1 MRFLVALLLV
11 ALCLDA
17 GAQAYPAKPV
27 RVLVPFPPG
36 GTADLLT
43 RLTAEKMTASFGQQF
58 VVENRA
64 GAGGNL
70 AAEHVARA
78 EPDGYTLLAS
88 PPHLLTINPLLYKLS
103 FDPTRLAPVSIIA
116 MYPNVLL
123 AGPKPRAASLQ
134 EGIAR
139 ARERPGAIAIASQGN
154 GTLSH
159 LAAELFKS
167 MAKVN
172 LLHVPYKGTAPAMTD
187 LLGGQVELMFD
198 NLITAMPHVKSGKL
212 RLLGVAGERRI
223 GAFPDV
229 PAIAE
234 VLPGFRSERWM
245 ALVAPPGTPA
255 AITEKLSA
263 AVRRAA
269 RARRSPRGA
278 PPRGAAG
285 AGSLPSG
292 GCEGSC
298 GPSRSATRRARWPRL
313 SARRA

>member
-1 MRFLVALLLV
+1 MRVLFAL
-11 ALCLDA
+11 ALSAVFTA
-17 GAQAYPAKPV
+17 GAQTYPAKSV
-27 RVLVPFPPG
+27 RILVPFPPG

-43 RLTAEKMTASFGQQF
+43 RLTAEKMSASFGQQF

-103 FDPTRLAPVSIIA
+103 FDPTKLAPVSIIA

-123 AGPKPRAASLQ
+123 AGPKLRAASLQ
-134 EGIAR
+134 EVIAQ

-159 LAAELFKS
+159 LAAELLKS
-167 MAKVN
+167 MAKID

-212 RLLGVAGERRI
+212 RLLGVGGERRI
-223 GAFPDV
+223 AAFPDV
-229 PAIAE
+229 PAITE
-234 VLPGFRSERWM
+234 LLPGFRSETWM
-245 ALVAPPGTPA
+245 ALVAPPATPS

-263 AVRRAA
+263 AVRRAVQEPDFQRLITEMQAEPVGNRPREMAEVIRQESERWSRVIRDA
-269 RARRSPRGA
+269 RI
-278 PPRGAAG
+278 
-285 AGSLPSG
+285 
-292 GCEGSC
+292 
-298 GPSRSATRRARWPRL
+298 TIQ
-313 SARRA
+313 

>member
-1 MRFLVALLLV
+1 MRFLIALLLV

-17 GAQAYPAKPV
+17 RAQAYPAKPV

-103 FDPTRLAPVSIIA
+103 FDPTRLTPVSIIA

-123 AGPKPRAASLQ
+123 AGPKLRAASLQ
-134 EGIAR
+134 EVIAQ

-167 MAKVN
+167 MAKIN
-172 LLHVPYKGTAPAMTD
+172 LLHVPYKGTAPAITD

-198 NLITAMPHVKSGKL
+198 NLIPAMPHVKSGKL

-223 GAFPDV
+223 AAFADV
-229 PAIAE
+229 PAIGELLA
-234 VLPGFRSERWM
+234 GFRSE
-245 ALVAPPGTPA
+245 
-255 AITEKLSA
+255 
-263 AVRRAA
+263 
-269 RARRSPRGA
+269 
-278 PPRGAAG
+278 
-285 AGSLPSG
+285 
-292 GCEGSC
+292 
-298 GPSRSATRRARWPRL
+298 
-313 SARRA
+313 

>member
-1 MRFLVALLLV
+1 MRLLIALAAATFYL
-11 ALCLDA
+11 
-17 GAQAYPAKPV
+17 GAAAQSYPAKPV
-27 RVLVPFPPG
+27 RILVPFPPG

-43 RLTAEKMTASFGQQF
+43 RLTAEKMAASFGQQF

-103 FDPTRLAPVSIIA
+103 FDPTKLAPVSIIA

-123 AGPKPRAASLQ
+123 AGPKLRAASLQ
-134 EGIAR
+134 EVIAQ

-167 MAKVN
+167 MAKID

-223 GAFPDV
+223 GAFADV
-229 PAIAE
+229 PAINE
-234 VLPGFRSERWM
+234 VLPGFRSETWM
-245 ALVAPPGTPA
+245 ALVAPPGTPG
-255 AITEKLSA
+255 AITDKLSA
-263 AVRRAA
+263 AVRRAVAEPDFRRLLTELQAEPVGNTPREMAEVIRQESERWSRVIREA
-269 RARRSPRGA
+269 RITI
-278 PPRGAAG
+278 
-285 AGSLPSG
+285 
-292 GCEGSC
+292 E
-298 GPSRSATRRARWPRL
+298 
-313 SARRA
+313 